1 MSIDVHEA
9 SAALDEIDAMRHRIR
24 QSRIYRKTSAIIAVW
39 GALTFIGYVATY
51 AAPRL
56 AIVAWPL
63 VYIVGVIATF
73 AISIADRDKT
83 SGRAL
88 EIKLLIGFV
97 ILVAFGLLWSR
108 GFAQFSPR
116 ALSAFWPTYFMLA
129 YTLAGL
135 WLGAA
140 FMIIG
145 LGITALTVL
154 GFLLAGDT
162 FDLWMAIVNGGGLLL
177 GGLWMRRG

>member
-9 SAALDEIDAMRHRIR
+9 TAALDDIDTMRRRVR

-39 GALTFIGYVATY
+39 GGLTFIGYVATY

-63 VYIVGVIATF
+63 VYTVGVGATLL
-73 AISIADRDKT
+73 IGVADRDKAK
-83 SGRAL
+83 SRAL
-88 EIKLLIGFV
+88 EIKLLAAFV

-108 GFAQFSPR
+108 CFAHFPPR

-140 FMIIG
+140 FMVIG
-145 LGITALTVL
+145 LGVTALTVL
-154 GFLLAGDT
+154 GFLVAGDV
-162 FDLWMAIVNGGGLLL
+162 FDLWMAVVNGGGLVL